1 MAEQKTL
8 QLNIA
13 RVDGSLFMGEVVSV
27 TVPGSEG
34 EMTLLPDHTP
44 LVSALRAGTIT
55 LRKADGE
62 AEEFVVVAGI
72 FEVRKTSV
80 IILLKKK
87 NQPGGGPGCFVCNLV
102 GSKTPRNT

>member
-62 AEEFVVVAGI
+62 AEEFPVVSGTL
-72 FEVRKTSV
+72 EVSKNSV
-80 IILLKKK
+80 TILL
-87 NQPGGGPGCFVCNLV
+87 
-102 GSKTPRNT
+102 